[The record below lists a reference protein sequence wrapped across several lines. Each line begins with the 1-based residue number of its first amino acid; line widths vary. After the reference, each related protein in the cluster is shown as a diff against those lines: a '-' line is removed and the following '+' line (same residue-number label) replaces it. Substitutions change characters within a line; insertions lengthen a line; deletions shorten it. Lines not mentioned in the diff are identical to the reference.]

1 MAKKKGLGDIVKAV
15 TDVIGIE
22 PCEGCKKNKDW
33 LNVNFAFNKPL
44 PLTDLQKQRM
54 EKEPREVY
62 NEAFGT
68 TIAEEQFIGG
78 VRTSILKKLTKLL
91 NYENN

>member
-1 MAKKKGLGDIVKAV
+1 MAKKTKGLGDVISSV
-15 TDVIGIE
+15 TKSLGIE
-22 PCEGCKKNKDW
+22 ECNNCKSRKEW

-44 PLTDLQKQRM
+44 PLTEQQRSRI

-62 NEAFGT
+62 NECFGT

-78 VRTSILKKLTKLL
+78 VKTSILKKLKKLQE
-91 NYENN
+91 YEN